1 MGSHCSRD
9 CSFCL
14 GAGDGHR
21 MNILSVVGE
30 EEEEEE
36 EEEGY
41 NGGTSY
47 LYVMW

>member
-30 EEEEEE
+30 E
-36 EEEGY
+36 GY